1 MLEQFIPYIQ
11 ASKAQGLYQGYWF
24 LVGVPDGVSPEPGD
38 FNWIHF
44 STSAEESARD
54 NMIFENS
61 KEDRSCK
68 PRCLRFLIALNP
80 ENGMATSSG
89 SV

>member
-24 LVGVPDGVSPEPGD
+24 LVGVSDGVSPMPGD

-44 STSAEESARD
+44 SASAEESARD

-61 KEDRSCK
+61 KGGQELQAKMLEILDCSEPSKWDGYVIR
-68 PRCLRFLIALNP
+68 
-80 ENGMATSSG
+80 
-89 SV
+89 